1 MSNWKLKLSK
11 YRRDA
16 VRVMSEAAEVAVL
29 ARGTPGII
37 GTVAI
42 GAKVIHAFNEVTHQK
57 AGDYFRR
64 GWEYHDFDFT
74 RQLLNLAKLTGRM
87 EEIETHYEKTSG
99 TVWLGNVHGVKCG
112 WIDHD
117 NWCQGIWTHS
127 NRQEARA
134 AFGRLVWETMGRSVK
149 LEASLAGDTLTVDSL
164 TDALSSE
171 TANDLHAKFKKY
183 NDAGYT
189 RSGLIV
195 GDPGVGKSHLMRYV
209 SKLAGGYS
217 LRIRCA
223 ALESLS
229 GITRA
234 IDLLRP
240 SAVLI
245 DDLDQ
250 LELPG
255 KILSEIEEI
264 KHSAKVFMCS
274 VNDLTKLDPAVLRAG
289 RFDEK
294 VTLTKLDEG
303 VFSTLIGDD
312 VPKDIEKQ
320 LRELP
325 IAWVD
330 EFHIC
335 RKVEGNEAALAKV
348 KEMAERHEEIV
359 ELMGKDEGEEDE
371 KRRKRRKRKRS

>member
-1 MSNWKLKLSK
+1 MSDWKLKLSK

-29 ARGTPGII
+29 ARGSPGVL
-37 GTVAI
+37 GAVAI
-42 GAKVIHAFNEVTHQK
+42 GAKVINAFNEVTHQK

-64 GWEYHDFDFT
+64 GWEYHDFEFCS
-74 RQLLNLAKLTGRM
+74 QLLNLAKLTGEM
-87 EEIETHYEKTSG
+87 EEIETHYEKNTG
-99 TVWLGNVHGVKCG
+99 TVWLGNIHGIKCG

-127 NRQEARA
+127 NRQETRA
-134 AFGRLVWETMGRSVK
+134 ALGRLVWETMGRSVK
-149 LEASLAGDTLTVDSL
+149 LEASLAGDMLAIDSL
-164 TDALSSE
+164 TSARSSE
-171 TANDLHAKFKKY
+171 RGDDLHAKLKQY

-189 RSGLIV
+189 RSALLV
-195 GDPGVGKSHLMRYV
+195 GVPGVGKSHLMRYV

-223 ALESLS
+223 ALENLS

-250 LELPG
+250 LEHPG

-264 KHSAKVFMCS
+264 KHNAKIFMCS
-274 VNDLTKLDPAVLRAG
+274 VNDLTKLDPAVLRVG

-294 VTLTKLDEG
+294 ITLTKLDDG
-303 VFSTLIGDD
+303 VVSTLIGDD
-312 VPKDIEKQ
+312 VPKEIEDQ

-330 EFHIC
+330 EFHVC
-335 RKVEGNEAALAKV
+335 RKVEGNKAALEKV
-348 KEMAERHEEIV
+348 KEMAGRHNEIIK
-359 ELMGKDEGEEDE
+359 LMEGNEDE
-371 KRRKRRKRKRS
+371 TPKRSSPT